1 MNQEQINLLI
11 THLPILGIMIGFV
24 VLTYGI
30 WHNSYRTP
38 ISAYLVFI
46 ISSIGAAFVYFK
58 GEVAQESIVETQGIT
73 EKLIKQPESY
83 TLLVFVSLLILGLI
97 SIVAYLVA
105 TLNRSLS
112 ENISFI
118 VLIISLL
125 SLEIILWTSVII
137 GTIEHPQTTASPPKN
152 LADVFE
158 DYE

>member
-30 WHNSYRTP
+30 WQNSYRTP

-58 GEVAQESIVETQGIT
+58 GEVVQVSIVETQRIT

-125 SLEIILWTSVII
+125 SLEIILWTGVII
-137 GTIEHPQTTASPPKN
+137 GTIEHSQTTASPPKN